1 MGLCC
6 NSNITKCG
14 VQNGKINSN
23 GYYAG
28 GAVGQVQGIFWMEEV
43 YTTSNVTIAISKSNS
58 GGLLGYVYIGAI
70 AYVVNSYSN
79 AMLLVTGCGGGIFGL
94 SCSSSVNISF
104 SENNFML
111 QFFILKFNFTFLN
124 ERL

>member
-14 VQNGKINSN
+14 VQNGKVS
-23 GYYAG
+23 GCKVG
-28 GAVGQVQGIFWMEEV
+28 GAVGRLTGFVWMQEV
-43 YTTSNVTIAISKSNS
+43 YTTSNVTISNTKLDS
-58 GGLLGYVYIGAI
+58 GGLTGIVDGGAT

-79 AMLLVTGCGGGIFGL
+79 AMLSGGNCEGGIFGL
-94 SCSSSVNISF
+94 SCSSITISF

-111 QFFILKFNFTFLN
+111 QFFILKFKFTF
-124 ERL
+124 